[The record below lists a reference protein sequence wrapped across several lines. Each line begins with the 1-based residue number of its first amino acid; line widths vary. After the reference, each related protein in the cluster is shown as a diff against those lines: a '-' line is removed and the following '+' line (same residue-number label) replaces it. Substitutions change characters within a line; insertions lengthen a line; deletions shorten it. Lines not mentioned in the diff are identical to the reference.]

1 MPWGTDKR
9 LMDLLDLANAKGYTF
24 TKAILRDH
32 VRLTDPEGRRVVKDG
47 GGSAFSLTEARRFL
61 EALPDRQA

>member
-1 MPWGTDKR
+1 ME
-9 LMDLLDLANAKGYTF
+9 LLDLANAKGYTF

-47 GGSAFSLTEARRFL
+47 GGSAFTYTEARRFL
-61 EALPDRQA
+61 EALPDRKA